1 MERYDLIIVG
11 AGPAG
16 LTAGLYGGRA
26 RLKTL
31 ILDPLL
37 PGGTLLKT
45 EKIEDYPGFDEIT
58 GEELAKRMEAHA
70 RRFGAEI
77 KFESVLE
84 VVWKETLKD
93 VKTDAG
99 QYQAGAVII
108 AAGGEP
114 KKLGVPGEQELSGR
128 GVSYCALCDGP
139 FFRDQE
145 IAVIG
150 GGNSAVEEA
159 IFLTRYAS
167 NVTIIHRRDT
177 FKAQKIVQEKALQ
190 NPKIEVLWNTIVEEI
205 QGQDGVEALALKNI
219 QSGEQR
225 KLDVTGVFI
234 FIGFVPNQVKGLYLK
249 HDGGGFIVTNEKME
263 TSCPGIFA
271 AGDIRAQLVRQVT
284 NATGDGTI
292 AAVMAE
298 RYLEEHNLRMK
309 S

>member
-16 LTAGLYGGRA
+16 LTAGLYAGRA

-45 EKIEDYPGFDEIT
+45 EKIEDYPGFEEIS
-58 GEELAKRMEAHA
+58 GEELAKRMKDHA
-70 RRFGAEI
+70 RQFGAEI

-84 VVWKETLKD
+84 VVWKETLQD

-99 QYQAGAVII
+99 QYQTGAVII

-114 KKLGVPGEQELSGR
+114 KKLGVPGEQELIGR

-139 FFRDQE
+139 FFRDQR

-167 NVTIIHRRDT
+167 KVTIIHRRDT
-177 FKAQKIVQEKALQ
+177 LKAQKIVQEKALQ
-190 NPKIEVLWNTIVEEI
+190 NPKIEVLWNTVVEEI
-205 QGQDGVEALALKNI
+205 QGKDGVEGLVLKNV

-225 KLDVTGVFI
+225 KLDVSGVFI
-234 FIGFVPNQVKGLYLK
+234 FIGFVPNQVKGMHLK
-249 HDGGGFIVTNEKME
+249 HDEGGFIVTNEKME
-263 TSCPGIFA
+263 TACPGIFA

-298 RYLEEHNLRMK
+298 RYLEEHNLRLK